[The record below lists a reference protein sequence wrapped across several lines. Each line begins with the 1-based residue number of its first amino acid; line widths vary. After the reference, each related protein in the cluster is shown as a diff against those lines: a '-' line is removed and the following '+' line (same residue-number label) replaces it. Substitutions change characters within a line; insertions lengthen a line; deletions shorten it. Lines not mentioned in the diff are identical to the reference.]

1 MKKLLATL
9 AAVGCLA
16 GTLAV
21 TATPADAYVVKK
33 VIHNH
38 RGPFGHGC
46 RTVRT
51 VKNGFRGRR
60 VIVRH
65 VCR

>member
-1 MKKLLATL
+1 MKTLIATL

-16 GTLAV
+16 GTAV
-21 TATPADAYVVKK
+21 MTATPADAYVVKK

-38 RGPFGHGC
+38 RGPLGHGC
-46 RTVRT
+46 RAVRT
-51 VKNGFRGRR
+51 VHGGGR
-60 VIVRH
+60 VVVRK

>member
-1 MKKLLATL
+1 MRKLLATI
-9 AAVGCLA
+9 ASVGCLA
-16 GTLAV
+16 GTVAL

-33 VIHNH
+33 VIHGH
-38 RGPFGHGC
+38 HGPMGHGC

-51 VKNGFRGRR
+51 VHSGGRV
-60 VIVRH
+60 VIRK

>member
-1 MKKLLATL
+1 MNKLLATL

-16 GTLAV
+16 GTVAV

-38 RGPFGHGC
+38 RGPMGHGC

-51 VKNGFRGRR
+51 VRGGGR
-60 VIVRH
+60 VVVRK

>member
-1 MKKLLATL
+1 MKTLLAT
-9 AAVGCLA
+9 AVALGCLA
-16 GTLAV
+16 GTVAI
-21 TATPADAYVVKK
+21 TTTPADAYVVKK
-33 VIHNH
+33 VIRDH

-51 VKNGFRGRR
+51 RHSGGR
-60 VIVRH
+60 VVVRK

>member
-1 MKKLLATL
+1 MKTLLATL

-16 GTLAV
+16 STVAITTIPAEADVV
-21 TATPADAYVVKK
+21 TKVVRS
-33 VIHNH
+33 HH
-38 RGPFGHGC
+38 GPMGHGC

-51 VKNGFRGRR
+51 IHGGGRV
-60 VIVRH
+60 VIRK